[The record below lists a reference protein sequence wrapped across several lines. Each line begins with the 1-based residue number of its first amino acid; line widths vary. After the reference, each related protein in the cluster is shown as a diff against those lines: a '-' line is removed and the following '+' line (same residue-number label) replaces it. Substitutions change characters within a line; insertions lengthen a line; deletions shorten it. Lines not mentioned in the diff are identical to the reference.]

1 MTNDAK
7 VKELSERLLDGVK
20 QTFKS
25 DRFKTYLKTV
35 SVFHRYSPRNTA
47 LIFLQSPNAT
57 HVAGF
62 EAWKKLGRHV
72 RRGEQGIQ
80 IFAPAKVV
88 VKLNQPVL
96 DDSEN
101 PILDES
107 GNPRSEKIQKIFIRF
122 RTVSVFDV
130 SQTEGDPLPALCDDL
145 QGAISDFQKIFNA
158 VQSVSPYKIVF
169 ENLPEDMRGCCRH
182 TDHTIAL
189 QLGMSDEQIVKTL
202 IHEFAHTTLHAH
214 SNKSREQ
221 KEIEAESVAFIT
233 SNFLGIDTSGYSF
246 DYISSWSYG
255 MEIAQLQDVMENIQN
270 SANEII
276 GEIQTAMELLEKA
289 PERAPQKLPERLST
303 AAKKLEQLNGEKEM
317 LPHANLLAQ

>member
-20 QTFKS
+20 PTFES
-25 DRFKTYLKTV
+25 NRFKTYLKAV

-88 VKLNQPVL
+88 VKLTQPVL
-96 DDSEN
+96 DDDGN
-101 PILDES
+101 PVLDENGS
-107 GNPRSEKIQKIFIRF
+107 AGTEKIQKTYIRF

-145 QGAISDFQKIFNA
+145 QGAVPDFQKIFSA
-158 VQSVSPYKIVF
+158 VQNVSPYKIVF
-169 ENLPEDMRGCCRH
+169 EDLPKEMKGCCRNS
-182 TDHTIAL
+182 DRKIAL

-202 IHEFAHTTLHAH
+202 IHEFAHATLHAH
-214 SNKSREQ
+214 SDKSREQ
-221 KEIEAESVAFIT
+221 KEIEAESVAFIV
-233 SNFLGIDTSGYSF
+233 SDFLGIDTSGYSF
-246 DYISSWSYG
+246 DYVSSWSYG
-255 MEIAQLQDVMENIQN
+255 MEIARLQDVMDNIQS

-276 GEIQTAMELLEKA
+276 GEIQTAMELLEKV
-289 PERAPQKLPERLST
+289 PERAPQKLPERLSA
-303 AAKKLEQLNGEKEM
+303 AAKKLEQLDGEKEM